1 MSKYII
7 CRFVPT
13 QVEKNVIDILSQ
25 TLKIRK
31 NNNLVHHDFL
41 HVMNQIQEN
50 SKSVE
55 FTEVD
60 VTTHALGGLQN
71 ELDWMPL

>member
-1 MSKYII
+1 
-7 CRFVPT
+7 
-13 QVEKNVIDILSQ
+13 VEKNVIDILSQ

-60 VTTHALGGLQN
+60 VTTHALDFSGTTTKRAR
-71 ELDWMPL
+71 LDAALTISF